1 MTGRM
6 GARLRGAAA
15 ALAYGALGAAAL
27 AFATFAFAFLT
38 GGLDVALGLDWARRV
53 TFVLGSLCMVVG
65 AMGLLFSGGGQS
77 GQDPGPSPAGDQ
89 GPLGR
94 AAGMSWPGALIVASV
109 GFLAVGTVAELLYA
123 AVVA

>member
-1 MTGRM
+1 MAGRM

-38 GGLDVALGLDWARRV
+38 GGLDAALGLDWARRV
-53 TFVLGSLCMVVG
+53 TFILGSLCMVIG
-65 AMGLLFSGGGQS
+65 AMGLLTSRGDLHDQ
-77 GQDPGPSPAGDQ
+77 GPSPAGDQ

-94 AAGMSWPGALIVASV
+94 AAGMSWPAALIIASV
-109 GFLAVGTVAELLYA
+109 GFLAVGTVAELLYS